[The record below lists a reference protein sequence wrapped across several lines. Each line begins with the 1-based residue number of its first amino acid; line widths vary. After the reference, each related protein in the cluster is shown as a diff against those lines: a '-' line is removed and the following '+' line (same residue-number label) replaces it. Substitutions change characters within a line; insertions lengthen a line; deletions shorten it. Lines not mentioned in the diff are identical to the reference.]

1 MQDEGSFGAWFPSRH
16 GYSVALLIFLACL
29 TASESIVAQESVDRF
44 TSRESKDF
52 EFVLTVPFLYSSSIV
67 RSNSDTAIG
76 SRGDKHVDP
85 DFALQWSRQFS
96 NIRLETFVAATLE
109 RYLTVREADLDR
121 VTAGVKAELTDGRSD
136 LFVPYFQYEF
146 TMDFVPV
153 FSTREDTLHDFAV
166 GFSSGIGFGRDWK
179 KIPYSEAND
188 PGHSSVK
195 FDIQAGRRFADLR
208 DLDRIFV
215 ELNLDFAHTIS
226 KQWALVVTPAFKA
239 RWYNS
244 YFGEA
249 RRDYRPSIELK
260 AEWTPD
266 WLTGQL
272 PDAMIEFSVL
282 FERNYSNLAEHRN
295 TLYEFGPT
303 IILSSKF

>member
-1 MQDEGSFGAWFPSRH
+1 MQDDASFRARLWSRCR
-16 GYSVALLIFLACL
+16 YTVALLISFAYL
-29 TASESIVAQESVDRF
+29 TAPQGIVAQTATDR

-52 EFVLTVPFLYSSSIV
+52 EFVLTIPFLYSSSVV
-67 RSNSDTAIG
+67 RSDSETAIG
-76 SRGDKHVDP
+76 DSGDEHVDP
-85 DFALQWSRQFS
+85 DFAINWSHQFS
-96 NIRLETFVAATLE
+96 NIKLQTFVAATLE
-109 RYLTVREADLDR
+109 RYSTVHEADLDR
-121 VTAGVKAELTDGRSD
+121 LTAGVKVELTDGRSD
-136 LFVPYFQYEF
+136 LFVPYIQYES

-153 FSTREDTLHDFAV
+153 FSAREDTVHDFAV

-179 KIPYSEAND
+179 KIPYSEADD

-195 FDIQAGRRFADLR
+195 FDIQAGRRFADPR

-215 ELNLDFAHTIS
+215 ELSLDFAHTTS
-226 KQWALVVTPAFKA
+226 KQWAFVVTPAFKT
-239 RWYNS
+239 RWYSS

-249 RRDYRPSIELK
+249 RSDYRPSIELK

-266 WLTGQL
+266 WLTIQL
-272 PDAMIEFSVL
+272 PDSAIEFSFL
-282 FERNYSNLAEHRN
+282 FERNYSNLVEKRD

>member
-1 MQDEGSFGAWFPSRH
+1 MQDEAPFGAWFPSRH
-16 GYSVALLIFLACL
+16 RCSVAHLVFLAYL
-29 TASESIVAQESVDRF
+29 TAPQSAAAQEATDRF

-52 EFVLTVPFLYSSSIV
+52 EFVLTMPFLYSSSIV
-67 RSNSDTAIG
+67 RSDSDTAIG
-76 SRGDKHVDP
+76 DSGDKHVDP
-85 DFALQWSRQFS
+85 DFAIQWSRQFS
-96 NIRLETFVAATLE
+96 HIRLETFVAATLE
-109 RYLTVREADLDR
+109 RYSTVREADVDR
-121 VTAGVKAELTDGRSD
+121 LTTGVKVELTDGRSD
-136 LFVPYFQYEF
+136 LFVPYFQYEL

-166 GFSSGIGFGRDWK
+166 GFSSGIGFGRDGK

-208 DLDRIFV
+208 DLDRFFV
-215 ELNLDFAHTIS
+215 EMNLDFAHTIS
-226 KQWALVVTPAFKA
+226 NHWALVVTPAFKT
-239 RWYNS
+239 RWYNN

-249 RRDYRPSIELK
+249 RSDYRPSIELK

-266 WLTGQL
+266 WLTRQL
-272 PDAMIEFSVL
+272 PDALIEFGVL
-282 FERNYSNLAEHRN
+282 FERNYSNLAEQRN